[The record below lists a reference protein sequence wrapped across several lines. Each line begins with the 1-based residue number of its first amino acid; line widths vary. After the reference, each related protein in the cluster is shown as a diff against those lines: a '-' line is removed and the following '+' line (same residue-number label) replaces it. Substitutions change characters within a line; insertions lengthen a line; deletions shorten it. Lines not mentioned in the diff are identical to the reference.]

1 MLAEGVRR
9 EMCTAAEGMKKAM
22 PTSSR
27 NDMAVTD
34 IRKRRILRWQL
45 SCVLLCS
52 CFCVLDQ
59 KLPARL
65 AGTSFVAHTYFCQE
79 HEVGHVRCSTC
90 EGKPKGVSSFSRSVV
105 LIHRVQVHLC
115 QRPTIRHQSRILR
128 AAAYYCR
135 LNAHPQI
142 SMHDADPGGHTTSE
156 TVFTCARA
164 YSQIHTLTIRT
175 SCMRLLDAPRRLHPG
190 RKHVHHL
197 TM

>member
-1 MLAEGVRR
+1 MLAAALVRRGRARMLAEGVRR

-59 KLPARL
+59 KLPSRL

-79 HEVGHVRCSTC
+79 HEVGHI
-90 EGKPKGVSSFSRSVV
+90 G
-105 LIHRVQVHLC
+105 
-115 QRPTIRHQSRILR
+115 
-128 AAAYYCR
+128 AALAKAS
-135 LNAHPQI
+135 LK
-142 SMHDADPGGHTTSE
+142 
-156 TVFTCARA
+156 VF
-164 YSQIHTLTIRT
+164 
-175 SCMRLLDAPRRLHPG
+175 
-190 RKHVHHL
+190 HHL
-197 TM
+197 VGQLC